1 MYLLVV
7 EARELRAADIGGSFT
22 KKTKTIKK

>member
-22 KKTKTIKK
+22 KKTKNNQK